1 MEDSTTVKTDCRQPV
16 ITKCKKCCSRAY
28 NAVLMLIALLLYS
41 VFYDL
46 ALGYTAE
53 DGVVLYL
60 GLRIFPRLLVVAV
73 LLKGIIDKINVY
85 GKVNKKVRI
94 LSFSLILLFLVIIIS
109 FLFNLSGATY
119 ITSLAI
125 AISAFTYFSFYRLKE
140 QEIQRLLVC
149 FALTVAVCL
158 LFTSELGESSTDRLN
173 SNTGGFLLAML
184 FCITFTYFCKTKKFL
199 YLVFSVACVLLQVIF
214 VARTAL
220 LGVIFYMAALL
231 MLRGLKR
238 SFKFKT
244 VFVVLLL
251 IAVGSILFSYIYST
265 VLFDKF
271 GKGAI
276 IIFGKDL
283 FTGRQG
289 IWKTAFELIAS
300 SPIFGTGSALNDA
313 LVSGGATG
321 AFNNAH
327 SQALGI
333 MVAYGIPVF
342 CVFYISLCLALAL
355 PYYRRGRQ
363 QKRAGAIFIA
373 VCLIMCYFETYFF
386 SIHRCIAIV
395 VAYVLISNISAPG
408 ARKNIQN
415 SKKASKVNG

>member
-1 MEDSTTVKTDCRQPV
+1 MEDSPIITADYRQPAL
-16 ITKCKKCCSRAY
+16 IKYKKRCSKAY
-28 NAVLMLIALLLYS
+28 NAALMLIALLLYS

-46 ALGYTAE
+46 ALGYTSE
-53 DGVVLYL
+53 DGVALYL
-60 GLRIFPRLLVVAV
+60 VLRIFPRLFVMAV
-73 LLKGIIDKINVY
+73 LLIGIIYKINVY

-94 LSFSLILLFLVIIIS
+94 LCYSLILLFVFIMIS

-125 AISAFTYFSFYRLKE
+125 AISAFTYFSFYRLRE
-140 QEIQRLLVC
+140 QEIRRLLFC

-173 SNTGGFLLAML
+173 SNTGGFLLVML

-199 YLVFSVACVLLQVIF
+199 YFVLSVACVILQVIF

-220 LGVIFYMAALL
+220 LGLILYTTALL
-231 MLRGLKR
+231 ILRGLKR

-251 IAVGSILFSYIYST
+251 IVVGSIIFSYIYST
-265 VLFDKF
+265 VIFDKY

-289 IWKTAFELIAS
+289 IWKTAFELILS
-300 SPIFGTGSALNDA
+300 SPVFGTGSALNNA
-313 LVSGGATG
+313 LGLNGATG

-342 CVFYISLCLALAL
+342 CVFYITLCLALAL
-355 PYYRRGRQ
+355 PYCRRDGQ

-395 VAYVLISNISAPG
+395 MAYVLISNISALRT
-408 ARKNIQN
+408 RKNIQN
-415 SKKASKVNG
+415 SNKQKK